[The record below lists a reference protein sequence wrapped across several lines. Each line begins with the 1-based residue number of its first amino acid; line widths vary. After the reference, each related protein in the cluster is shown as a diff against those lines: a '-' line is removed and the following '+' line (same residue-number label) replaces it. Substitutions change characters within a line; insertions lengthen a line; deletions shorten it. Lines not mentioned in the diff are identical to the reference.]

1 MERKKK
7 EKEEKGPSGEKR
19 GRKEGARGEKKMRK
33 IKKKNLDQSLL
44 KSHCHI

>member
-1 MERKKK
+1 MEGKKK
-7 EKEEKGPSGEKR
+7 EKEKGPSGEKG

-33 IKKKNLDQSLL
+33 IKKKNLDQSLP